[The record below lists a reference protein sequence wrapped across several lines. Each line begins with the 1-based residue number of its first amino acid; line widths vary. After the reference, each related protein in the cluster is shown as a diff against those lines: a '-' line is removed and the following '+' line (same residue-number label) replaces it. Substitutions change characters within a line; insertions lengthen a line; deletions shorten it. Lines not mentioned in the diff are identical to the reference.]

1 MTNSDPIVIAAAART
16 PIGGFQGE
24 RQPEDAADGRPSSR
38 PRRFPSRATAATISP
53 RSTGR
58 GSAPEQPHARSRP
71 LQPAQQPALVNPSNR
86 ALSFPTCL
94 RIKHHMGYLNRK
106 RRNLGI
112 PLQFRQNSSCSGA
125 NNRAFSATPY
135 WVRY

>member
-1 MTNSDPIVIAAAART
+1 MTNADPIVIAAAART

-38 PRRFPSRATAATISP
+38 PRRFPSRATAATISL

-71 LQPAQQPALVNPSNR
+71 LQPAQQPAPANPSIR
-86 ALSFPTCL
+86 VLSFPTCL
-94 RIKHHMGYLNRK
+94 RIKHH
-106 RRNLGI
+106 I
-112 PLQFRQNSSCSGA
+112 SGA